1 MAVNTLSRIDAHTD
15 TPALKI
21 ALLFF
26 TERAKSETQDD
37 HSLAYYQLMVDYI
50 KDILATRSTQCPTAN

>member
-1 MAVNTLSRIDAHTD
+1 MNPMVKRIDAHTD
-15 TPALKI
+15 TQTLKTALT
-21 ALLFF
+21 FY

-50 KDILATRSTQCPTAN
+50 KDLLATRSTQCPTAN

>member
-1 MAVNTLSRIDAHTD
+1 MVKRIDKTTD
-15 TPALKI
+15 TPTLQN

-26 TERAKSETQDD
+26 TERISHYQAVTPDD